1 MATINDLINAA
12 CEIRDADQDRENT
25 AMRVGSLLVD
35 IIDYIG
41 GFVSISTLQN
51 ILADYAAL
59 DSRGQVEWR
68 QSRVIS
74 LYSMGTEYDNV
85 DGGDWTP
92 ESLPVGSVV
101 YEKSGSSHRLHFK
114 KTSDTIEDYSC
125 ILNAIYI
132 NLHSLRLY
140 TFSETEGMVELS
152 TNGAGGGGTTV
163 TITKGGGYVD
173 IDIIDNTP
181 RITLSP
187 QSIAMSGNDK
197 TATFKVSGV
206 NLKGAISING
216 NNAYF
221 SKSPRSI
228 SPVGGVVNDAT
239 VTVTFGGTNDDTD
252 DLTVSSP
259 GATAQTIHVAY
270 TAVAGPNI
278 VVSPATLSFKA
289 ATNQTQTKQVAVQG
303 SLLTDDVEV
312 TAGGA
317 FQVSLQSG
325 SGFANS
331 VTIPKASALAG
342 ITVYVRYTA
351 GSSATTGTL
360 TLTSDGAADK
370 TVDLAGAVN
379 GTLSISPASASIGIV
394 SGGSGT
400 AQFTVTGANL
410 TPASTASV
418 AVSGTGMSADKQTLT
433 VGQDGTINEVV
444 TVTFS
449 GSADSNGT
457 LTVSHADVDDD
468 ATASIAGSI
477 VTPLPANASFK
488 VDGIHYKV
496 NSDQV
501 SVRVWNGS
509 SESGAASTKYSGAIT
524 IPASV
529 SDSGVTANLDG
540 GGTQVGAGATYA
552 VTQLATYAFGGCTN
566 LTSLTLPEG
575 LRKISSGA
583 IRECKNSSFKTLVIP
598 STVNYI
604 GSIFLWD
611 CTYLET
617 VEMRCYNNPNWDSN
631 NTTWGGSNSGNCN
644 KLTKL
649 TSFAIPDGF
658 INYAGSSTYGNFYNC
673 SAMTEIT
680 FGKGLKNFNDL
691 FGSCPNITKIYCR
704 STTPPT
710 INASSGTSFYIPASV
725 YENAQVY
732 VPRGYVQA
740 YLNAED
746 PHPVNGEKPKMWS
759 LFNANHALIEYDPD

>member
-68 QSRVIS
+68 QARVIS

-92 ESLPVGSVV
+92 ESSPVGSVV
-101 YEKSGSSHRLHFK
+101 YEKSGSSHRLRFK
-114 KTSDTIEDYSC
+114 KTSDTIEDYPC

-152 TNGAGGGGTTV
+152 TNAAGGGGTTV

-181 RITLSP
+181 RITLSTQP
-187 QSIAMSGNDK
+187 IAMSGNDK

-206 NLKGAISING
+206 NLKGPISING

-252 DLTVSSP
+252 DLIVSSP

-278 VVSPATLSFKA
+278 IVSPATLSFKA

-331 VTIPKASALAG
+331 VTIPKARALAG

-370 TVDLAGAVN
+370 TVDLTGAVVSLTVSESSLSFSTTV
-379 GTLSISPASASIGIV
+379 GTPA
-394 SGGSGT
+394 
-400 AQFTVTGANL
+400 AQTFTVRGANL
-410 TPASTASV
+410 SDDISIS
-418 AVSGTGMSADKQTLT
+418 VSGTGFSVSPATIDKDDAGTAQT
-433 VGQDGTINEVV
+433 V
-444 TVTFS
+444 TVTYNPSAAGTNTGTVTIQSSGLSETIDLS
-449 GSADSNGT
+449 GSAEAVPEFSSSNSYQQKIG
-457 LTVSHADVDDD
+457 
-468 ATASIAGSI
+468 
-477 VTPLPANASFK
+477 
-488 VDGIHYKV
+488 GIYYKV
-496 NSDQV
+496 IMNGDNPTTNLQVCNS
-501 SVRVWNGS
+501 S
-509 SESGAASTKYSGAIT
+509 YSGNA
-524 IPASV
+524 AANSY
-529 SDSGVTANLDG
+529 SGDV
-540 GGTQVGAGATYA
+540 
-552 VTQLATYAFGGCTN
+552 
-566 LTSLTLPEG
+566 
-575 LRKISSGA
+575 
-583 IRECKNSSFKTLVIP
+583 VIP
-598 STVNYI
+598 STVSALLDGNQTLFSVTEIRANAFSSCSSLNSVIVPNSVTSLGNYCFSGNNAMKKI
-604 GSIFLWD
+604 VLGSG
-611 CTYLET
+611 CTDLFHNEF
-617 VEMRCYNNPNWDSN
+617 YNNTSQWEEIDFGENITSVASNSFKLKDTAIVTLRYAGYNGTTPKRVNFNSAPFSNTNGTRPCAASLYVPSTHVQSYKDSN
-631 NTTWGGSNSGNCN
+631 YWGNPAGGANQQFQQGNI
-644 KLTKL
+644 
-649 TSFAIPDGF
+649 FAI
-658 INYAGSSTYGNFYNC
+658 
-673 SAMTEIT
+673 TE
-680 FGKGLKNFNDL
+680 
-691 FGSCPNITKIYCR
+691 
-704 STTPPT
+704 
-710 INASSGTSFYIPASV
+710 
-725 YENAQVY
+725 
-732 VPRGYVQA
+732 
-740 YLNAED
+740 
-746 PHPVNGEKPKMWS
+746 
-759 LFNANHALIEYDPD
+759 

>member
-12 CEIRDADQDRENT
+12 CEVRDADQDRENT

-92 ESLPVGSVV
+92 ESFPVGSVV
-101 YEKSGSSHRLHFK
+101 YEKLGSSHRLRFK
-114 KTSDTIEDYSC
+114 KTSDTTENYPC

-152 TNGAGGGGTTV
+152 TNAAGGGGTTV

-181 RITLSP
+181 RITLST

-206 NLKGAISING
+206 NLKGPISING

-252 DLTVSSP
+252 DLIVSSP

-278 VVSPATLSFKA
+278 IVSPATLSFKA

-331 VTIPKASALAG
+331 VTIPKARALAG

-370 TVDLAGAVN
+370 TVDLTGAVVSLTVSESSLSFSTTV
-379 GTLSISPASASIGIV
+379 GTPA
-394 SGGSGT
+394 
-400 AQFTVTGANL
+400 AQTFTVRGANL
-410 TPASTASV
+410 SDDISIS
-418 AVSGTGMSADKQTLT
+418 VSGTGFSVSPATIDKDDAGTAQT
-433 VGQDGTINEVV
+433 V
-444 TVTFS
+444 TVTYNPSAAGTNTGTVTIQSSGLSETIDLS
-449 GSADSNGT
+449 GSAEAVPEFSSSNSYQQKIG
-457 LTVSHADVDDD
+457 
-468 ATASIAGSI
+468 
-477 VTPLPANASFK
+477 
-488 VDGIHYKV
+488 GIYYKV
-496 NSDQV
+496 IMNGDNPTTNLQVCNS
-501 SVRVWNGS
+501 S
-509 SESGAASTKYSGAIT
+509 YSGNA
-524 IPASV
+524 AANSY
-529 SDSGVTANLDG
+529 SGDV
-540 GGTQVGAGATYA
+540 
-552 VTQLATYAFGGCTN
+552 
-566 LTSLTLPEG
+566 
-575 LRKISSGA
+575 
-583 IRECKNSSFKTLVIP
+583 VIP
-598 STVNYI
+598 STVSALLDGNQTLFSVTEIRANAFSSCSSLNSVIVPNSVTSLGNYCFSGNNAMKKI
-604 GSIFLWD
+604 VLGSG
-611 CTYLET
+611 CTDLFHNEF
-617 VEMRCYNNPNWDSN
+617 YNNTSQWEEIDFGENITSVAGNSFKLKDTAIVTLRYAGYNGTTPKRVNFNSAPFSNTNGTRPCAASLYVPSTHVQSYKDSN
-631 NTTWGGSNSGNCN
+631 YWGNPAGGANQQFQQGNI
-644 KLTKL
+644 
-649 TSFAIPDGF
+649 FAI
-658 INYAGSSTYGNFYNC
+658 
-673 SAMTEIT
+673 TE
-680 FGKGLKNFNDL
+680 
-691 FGSCPNITKIYCR
+691 
-704 STTPPT
+704 
-710 INASSGTSFYIPASV
+710 
-725 YENAQVY
+725 
-732 VPRGYVQA
+732 
-740 YLNAED
+740 
-746 PHPVNGEKPKMWS
+746 
-759 LFNANHALIEYDPD
+759 

>member
-12 CEIRDADQDRENT
+12 CEVRDADQDRENT

-92 ESLPVGSVV
+92 ESFPVGSVV
-101 YEKSGSSHRLHFK
+101 YEKLGSSHRLRFK
-114 KTSDTIEDYSC
+114 KTSDTTENYPC

-152 TNGAGGGGTTV
+152 TNAAGGGGTTV

-181 RITLSP
+181 RITLST

-206 NLKGAISING
+206 NLKGPISING

-252 DLTVSSP
+252 DLIVSSP

-278 VVSPATLSFKA
+278 IVSPATLSFKA

-331 VTIPKASALAG
+331 VTIPKARALAG

-370 TVDLAGAVN
+370 TVDLTGAVVSLTVSESSLSFSTTV
-379 GTLSISPASASIGIV
+379 GTPA
-394 SGGSGT
+394 
-400 AQFTVTGANL
+400 AQTFTVRGANL
-410 TPASTASV
+410 SDDISIS
-418 AVSGTGMSADKQTLT
+418 VSGTGFSVSPATIDKDDAGTAQT
-433 VGQDGTINEVV
+433 V
-444 TVTFS
+444 TVTYNPSAAGTNTGTVTIQSSGLSETIDLS
-449 GSADSNGT
+449 GSAEAVPEFSSSNSYQQKIG
-457 LTVSHADVDDD
+457 
-468 ATASIAGSI
+468 
-477 VTPLPANASFK
+477 
-488 VDGIHYKV
+488 GIYYKV
-496 NSDQV
+496 IMNGDNPTTNLQVCNS
-501 SVRVWNGS
+501 S
-509 SESGAASTKYSGAIT
+509 YSGNA
-524 IPASV
+524 AANSY
-529 SDSGVTANLDG
+529 SGDV
-540 GGTQVGAGATYA
+540 
-552 VTQLATYAFGGCTN
+552 
-566 LTSLTLPEG
+566 
-575 LRKISSGA
+575 
-583 IRECKNSSFKTLVIP
+583 VIP
-598 STVNYI
+598 STVSALLDGNQTLFSVTEIRANAFSSCSSLNSVIVPNSVTSLGNYCFSGNNAMKKI
-604 GSIFLWD
+604 VLGSG
-611 CTYLET
+611 CTDLFHNEF
-617 VEMRCYNNPNWDSN
+617 YNNTSQWEEIDFGENITSVASNSFKLKDTAIVTLRYAGYNGTTPKRVNFNSAPFSNTNGTRPCAASLYVPSTHVQSYKDSN
-631 NTTWGGSNSGNCN
+631 YWGNPAGGANQQFQQGNI
-644 KLTKL
+644 
-649 TSFAIPDGF
+649 FAI
-658 INYAGSSTYGNFYNC
+658 
-673 SAMTEIT
+673 TE
-680 FGKGLKNFNDL
+680 
-691 FGSCPNITKIYCR
+691 
-704 STTPPT
+704 
-710 INASSGTSFYIPASV
+710 
-725 YENAQVY
+725 
-732 VPRGYVQA
+732 
-740 YLNAED
+740 
-746 PHPVNGEKPKMWS
+746 
-759 LFNANHALIEYDPD
+759 

>member
-68 QSRVIS
+68 QARVIS

-92 ESLPVGSVV
+92 ESSPVGSVV
-101 YEKSGSSHRLHFK
+101 YEKSGSSHRLRFK
-114 KTSDTIEDYSC
+114 KTSDTIEDYPC

-152 TNGAGGGGTTV
+152 TNAAGGGGTTV

-181 RITLSP
+181 RITLST

-206 NLKGAISING
+206 NLKGPISING

-252 DLTVSSP
+252 DLIVSSP

-278 VVSPATLSFKA
+278 IVSPATLSFKA

-331 VTIPKASALAG
+331 VTIPKARALAG

-370 TVDLAGAVN
+370 TVDLTGAVVSLTVSESSLSFSTTV
-379 GTLSISPASASIGIV
+379 GTPA
-394 SGGSGT
+394 
-400 AQFTVTGANL
+400 AQTFTVRGANL
-410 TPASTASV
+410 SDDISIS
-418 AVSGTGMSADKQTLT
+418 VSGTGFSVSPATIDKDDAGTAQT
-433 VGQDGTINEVV
+433 V
-444 TVTFS
+444 TVTYNPSAAGTNTGTVTIQSSGLSETIDLS
-449 GSADSNGT
+449 GSAEAVPEFSSSNSYQQKIG
-457 LTVSHADVDDD
+457 
-468 ATASIAGSI
+468 
-477 VTPLPANASFK
+477 
-488 VDGIHYKV
+488 GIYYKV
-496 NSDQV
+496 IMNGDNPTTNLQVCNS
-501 SVRVWNGS
+501 S
-509 SESGAASTKYSGAIT
+509 YSGNA
-524 IPASV
+524 AANSY
-529 SDSGVTANLDG
+529 SGDV
-540 GGTQVGAGATYA
+540 
-552 VTQLATYAFGGCTN
+552 
-566 LTSLTLPEG
+566 
-575 LRKISSGA
+575 
-583 IRECKNSSFKTLVIP
+583 VIP
-598 STVNYI
+598 STVSALLDGNQTLFSVTEIRANAFSSCSSLNSVIVPNSVTSLGNYCFSGNNAMKKI
-604 GSIFLWD
+604 VLGSG
-611 CTYLET
+611 CTDLFHNEF
-617 VEMRCYNNPNWDSN
+617 YNNTSQWEEIDFGENITSVASNSFKLKDTAIVTLRYAGYNGTTPKRVNFNSAPFSNTNGTRPCAASLYVPSTHVQSYKDSN
-631 NTTWGGSNSGNCN
+631 YWGNPAGGANQQFQQGNI
-644 KLTKL
+644 
-649 TSFAIPDGF
+649 FAI
-658 INYAGSSTYGNFYNC
+658 
-673 SAMTEIT
+673 TE
-680 FGKGLKNFNDL
+680 
-691 FGSCPNITKIYCR
+691 
-704 STTPPT
+704 
-710 INASSGTSFYIPASV
+710 
-725 YENAQVY
+725 
-732 VPRGYVQA
+732 
-740 YLNAED
+740 
-746 PHPVNGEKPKMWS
+746 
-759 LFNANHALIEYDPD
+759 

>member
-25 AMRVGSLLVD
+25 AMRVGSILVD

-41 GFVSISTLQN
+41 EFVSISTLQN

-68 QSRVIS
+68 QARVIS

-92 ESLPVGSVV
+92 ESSPVGSVV
-101 YEKSGSSHRLHFK
+101 YEKSGSNHRLHFK
-114 KTSDTIEDYSC
+114 KTSDTIEDYPC
-125 ILNAIYI
+125 FLNVIYI

-152 TNGAGGGGTTV
+152 TNAAGGGGTTV

-181 RITLSP
+181 RITLST

-206 NLKGAISING
+206 NLKGPISING

-289 ATNQTQTKQVAVQG
+289 ATNQAQTKQVAVQG

-370 TVDLAGAVN
+370 TVDLTGAVN
-379 GTLSISPASASIGIV
+379 GTLSILPASASIGIV

-457 LTVSHADVDDD
+457 LTVSHTDVDND

-477 VTPLPANASFK
+477 VTPLPANASFT

-509 SESGAASTKYSGAIT
+509 SESGEASSALKYKNAVT

-529 SDSGVTANLDG
+529 NDSGVTANLDG

-552 VTQLATYAFGGCTN
+552 VTKLAGNTFRGCSG
-566 LTSLTLPEG
+566 LTSVVLPEG
-575 LRKISSGA
+575 LLEIGA
-583 IRECKNSSFKTLVIP
+583 TAFYQCTNASFTSLTIP
-598 STVNYI
+598 STVTKI
-604 GSIFLWD
+604 GGNFLSF
-611 CTYLET
+611 CSKLVT
-617 VEMRCYNNPNWDSN
+617 VDMRCAENEDFQ
-631 NTTWGGSNSGNCN
+631 TTWGAQYNPMLKSTSA
-644 KLTKL
+644 L
-649 TSFAIPDGF
+649 TSFVFPDN
-658 INYAGSSTYGNFYNC
+658 IVGNRAENFEGC
-673 SAMTEIT
+673 SAMRSIT
-680 FGKGLKNFNDL
+680 LGKNM
-691 FGSCPNITKIYCR
+691 TV
-704 STTPPT
+704 
-710 INASSGTSFYIPASV
+710 V
-725 YENAQVY
+725 Y
-732 VPRGYVQA
+732 
-740 YLNAED
+740 
-746 PHPVNGEKPKMWS
+746 S
-759 LFNANHALIEYDPD
+759 LFKSSFCGGVTDIICRGTTTIPKVNLDASTSYSIDSSVFANATLHVPVGYKALYQQAQDGRTGVTLWSGFNNIVDDVIVD

>member
-1 MATINDLINAA
+1 MLTRKPAATRTEKA
-12 CEIRDADQDRENT
+12 T
-25 AMRVGSLLVD
+25 AS
-35 IIDYIG
+35 
-41 GFVSISTLQN
+41 
-51 ILADYAAL
+51 
-59 DSRGQVEWR
+59 
-68 QSRVIS
+68 
-74 LYSMGTEYDNV
+74 
-85 DGGDWTP
+85 
-92 ESLPVGSVV
+92 
-101 YEKSGSSHRLHFK
+101 
-114 KTSDTIEDYSC
+114 
-125 ILNAIYI
+125 
-132 NLHSLRLY
+132 
-140 TFSETEGMVELS
+140 
-152 TNGAGGGGTTV
+152 
-163 TITKGGGYVD
+163 
-173 IDIIDNTP
+173 
-181 RITLSP
+181 
-187 QSIAMSGNDK
+187 
-197 TATFKVSGV
+197 
-206 NLKGAISING
+206 
-216 NNAYF
+216 
-221 SKSPRSI
+221 
-228 SPVGGVVNDAT
+228 
-239 VTVTFGGTNDDTD
+239 GTNDDTD

-278 VVSPATLSFKA
+278 VVSPASLSFKA

-342 ITVYVRYTA
+342 ITVYVSYTA

-379 GTLSISPASASIGIV
+379 GTLSISPASASIDIV
-394 SGGSGT
+394 SDGSGT
-400 AQFTVTGANL
+400 TQFTVTGANL
-410 TPASTASV
+410 TPASTATV
-418 AVSGTGMSADKQTLT
+418 EISGTGMSADKQTLT
-433 VGQDGTINEVV
+433 VDQDGTINEVV

-552 VTQLATYAFGGCTN
+552 VTQLAAYAFGGCTN

-604 GSIFLWD
+604 GSLFLWD

-631 NTTWGGSNSGNCN
+631 NTDWGGSNLGNCN

-658 INYAGSSTYGNFYNC
+658 INYIGSSTYGNFYNC

-680 FGKGLKNFNDL
+680 MIC
-691 FGSCPNITKIYCR
+691 S
-704 STTPPT
+704 
-710 INASSGTSFYIPASV
+710 
-725 YENAQVY
+725 
-732 VPRGYVQA
+732 
-740 YLNAED
+740 
-746 PHPVNGEKPKMWS
+746 
-759 LFNANHALIEYDPD
+759 

>member
-12 CEIRDADQDRENT
+12 CEVRDADQDRENT

-92 ESLPVGSVV
+92 ESFPVGSVV
-101 YEKSGSSHRLHFK
+101 YEKLGSSHRLRFK
-114 KTSDTIEDYSC
+114 KTSDTTENYPC

-152 TNGAGGGGTTV
+152 TNAAGGGGTTV

-181 RITLSP
+181 RITLST

-206 NLKGAISING
+206 NLKGPISING

-252 DLTVSSP
+252 DLIVSSP

-278 VVSPATLSFKA
+278 IVSPATLSFKA

-331 VTIPKASALAG
+331 VTIPKARALAG

-370 TVDLAGAVN
+370 TVDLTGAVVSLTVSESSLSFSTTV
-379 GTLSISPASASIGIV
+379 GTPA
-394 SGGSGT
+394 
-400 AQFTVTGANL
+400 AQTFTVRGANL
-410 TPASTASV
+410 SDDISIS
-418 AVSGTGMSADKQTLT
+418 VSGTGFSVSPATIDK
-433 VGQDGTINEVV
+433 DDAGTAQ
-444 TVTFS
+444 TVTYNPSAAGTNTGTVTIQSSGLSETIDLS
-449 GSADSNGT
+449 GSAEAVPEFSSSNSYQQKIG
-457 LTVSHADVDDD
+457 
-468 ATASIAGSI
+468 
-477 VTPLPANASFK
+477 
-488 VDGIHYKV
+488 GIYYKV
-496 NSDQV
+496 IMNGDNPTTNLQVCNS
-501 SVRVWNGS
+501 S
-509 SESGAASTKYSGAIT
+509 YSGNA
-524 IPASV
+524 AANSY
-529 SDSGVTANLDG
+529 SGDV
-540 GGTQVGAGATYA
+540 
-552 VTQLATYAFGGCTN
+552 
-566 LTSLTLPEG
+566 
-575 LRKISSGA
+575 
-583 IRECKNSSFKTLVIP
+583 VIP
-598 STVNYI
+598 STVSALLDGNQTLFSVTEIRANAFSSCSSLNSVIVPNSVTSLGNYCFSGNNAMKKI
-604 GSIFLWD
+604 VLGSG
-611 CTYLET
+611 CTDLFHNEF
-617 VEMRCYNNPNWDSN
+617 YNNTSQWEEIDFGENITSVASNSFKLKDTAIVTLRYAGYNGTTPKRVNFNSAPFSNTNGTRPCAASLYVPSTHVQSYKDSN
-631 NTTWGGSNSGNCN
+631 YWGNPAGGANQQFQQGNI
-644 KLTKL
+644 
-649 TSFAIPDGF
+649 FAI
-658 INYAGSSTYGNFYNC
+658 
-673 SAMTEIT
+673 TE
-680 FGKGLKNFNDL
+680 
-691 FGSCPNITKIYCR
+691 
-704 STTPPT
+704 
-710 INASSGTSFYIPASV
+710 
-725 YENAQVY
+725 
-732 VPRGYVQA
+732 
-740 YLNAED
+740 
-746 PHPVNGEKPKMWS
+746 
-759 LFNANHALIEYDPD
+759 